1 MAEENALDADG
12 ERLARKV
19 GKMDRRIKGGKA
31 IFRRYANDGRRWRWL
46 LGRRRRRVELH
57 GDERFFTYKF
67 GGTKKSTSS
76 RSKQNHAQRGEST
89 CCLGMSKNL
98 MSKPP

>member
-31 IFRRYANDGRRWRWL
+31 IFRRHANDGRRWRWL

-57 GDERFFTYKF
+57 GDERFFTCKF
-67 GGTKKSTSS
+67 GGTKKAQA
-76 RSKQNHAQRGEST
+76 REASKITHNAVKARAVWA
-89 CCLGMSKNL
+89 
-98 MSKPP
+98 

>member
-46 LGRRRRRVELH
+46 LGRRRVELH
-57 GDERFFTYKF
+57 GDERFF
-67 GGTKKSTSS
+67 SRTSS
-76 RSKQNHAQRGEST
+76 AEQKKHKLAKHAKSRT
-89 CCLGMSKNL
+89 TR
-98 MSKPP
+98 

>member
-31 IFRRYANDGRRWRWL
+31 IFRRYANDGRRWL
-46 LGRRRRRVELH
+46 LGGRRRVELH
-57 GDERFFTYKF
+57 GDERFYTYKF

-89 CCLGMSKNL
+89 CCLGLSKNL